1 MFPEFKD
8 SGVHRRRRWFYV
20 LWVLLLGLSGWTLFL
35 WGKPKSV
42 DRAKV
47 RLTISVGDLPPGT
60 QLRLWAGPVKQLS
73 NTNPETLL
81 KAAPDLPGT
90 VKTRLPDVPVSI
102 ARRRWV
108 KATIPDA
115 TTEVLIVRFTAPGQ
129 SPRYFFYDLREDI
142 ESGFLIDNRVIA
154 LSCSLAWN
162 RLNPDPGAFSRVR

>member
-8 SGVHRRRRWFYV
+8 PGVHRRRRWFYV
-20 LWVLLLGLSGWTLFL
+20 LWVLLLGLSGWALYL

-47 RLTISVGDLPPGT
+47 RLNISVGDLPAGT
-60 QLRLWAGPVKQLS
+60 QLRLWAGPIKTLKD
-73 NTNPETLL
+73 TNPEELL
-81 KAAPDLPGT
+81 KTAPDIPGSIST
-90 VKTRLPDVPVSI
+90 LLPDVPVVI

-108 KATIPDA
+108 KATIPAA
-115 TTEVLIVRFTAPGQ
+115 TTEALVVRFAAPGQ

-142 ESGFLIDNRVIA
+142 ESGFLINHHVVT

-162 RLNPDPGAFSRVR
+162 RLNPDPRAFSRVR

>member
-8 SGVHRRRRWFYV
+8 PGVHGRRRWFYG
-20 LWVLLLGLSGWTLFL
+20 LWVILLVASMGALFL

-42 DRAKV
+42 DQAKV
-47 RLTISVGDLPPGT
+47 RLSITVGDLPSDT
-60 QLRLWAGPVKQLS
+60 KLRLWAGPI
-73 NTNPETLL
+73 ETLRNTDPEEL
-81 KAAPDLPGT
+81 MRTAPDLPGSA
-90 VKTRLPDVPVSI
+90 RMLLPDLTVSI

-108 KATIPDA
+108 KATIPSS
-115 TTEVLIVRFTAPGQ
+115 TTEGLVVRFAAPGQ

-142 ESGFLIDNRVIA
+142 ESGLLINHRVVT